1 MTTSDHW
8 RQFEHIVESFPEE
21 ARRHVRPI
29 PANHGKLTAAQS
41 KAIMKIME
49 IGEEVLMVLLLPL
62 AILYSIAPISK
73 FRVGAVAK
81 ASANSAGDECDL
93 YLGANIEFA
102 SQALGHTVHAEQA
115 ATMNAWQ
122 QGATKLHSIAVPT
135 APCGY
140 CRQFL
145 YELEGRDALM
155 IITPGEGPRGFRSS
169 RLVELL
175 PEAFGPLDLE
185 NKAGLMSASNVGH
198 RFTLKADV
206 KDPVILEA
214 LSAANW
220 SYAPYTNSV
229 AGCAIQASDGR
240 IYRGPY
246 IENAA
251 FNPSL
256 SPLQTAISSMNMGG
270 LAQGTTITRAV
281 LVEKPGVCGQRAITE
296 LLLRSFAPDVS
307 LDYFQAE

>member
-1 MTTSDHW
+1 MSTSDHW

-21 ARRHVRPI
+21 AYRHVRAI
-29 PANHGKLTAAQS
+29 PANDGKLTAAQS
-41 KAIMKIME
+41 KEIMKIMK
-49 IGEEVLMVLLLPL
+49 IGEEELMVLLLPL
-62 AILYSIAPISK
+62 ARLYSIAPISK

-81 ASANSAGDECDL
+81 ASANSAGSKCDL
-93 YLGANIEFA
+93 YLGANIEFT
-102 SQALGHTVHAEQA
+102 SQALSHTVHAEQA

-122 QGATKLHSIAVPT
+122 QGAARLHSIAVPI

-155 IITPGEGPRGFRSS
+155 IVTPGEAPRRFRST

-175 PEAFGPLDLE
+175 PEAFGPLDLKK
-185 NKAGLMSASNVGH
+185 KAGLMSAPNVRH
-198 RFTLKADV
+198 RLTLKADAR
-206 KDPVILEA
+206 DPVVLEA
-214 LSAANW
+214 LSAANR
-220 SYAPYTNSV
+220 SYAPYTNSA

-281 LVEKPGVCGQRAITE
+281 LVEKPGVSGQRAVTE
-296 LLLRSFAPDVS
+296 LLLRSFAPEVS
-307 LDYFQAE
+307 LEYFQAE

>member
-1 MTTSDHW
+1 MTTTDQA
-8 RQFEHIVESFPEE
+8 RQFEYVIQTFPEE
-21 ARRHVRPI
+21 ARRHVRAI

-41 KAIMKIME
+41 KTIME
-49 IGEEVLMVLLLPL
+49 IMGIEEEALMVLLLPL
-62 AILYSIAPISK
+62 ARLYSIAPISK

-81 ASANSAGDECDL
+81 ASADPAGSECDL
-93 YLGANIEFA
+93 YLGANIEFT
-102 SQALGHTVHAEQA
+102 SQALSHTVHAEQA
-115 ATMNAWQ
+115 ATLNAWQ
-122 QGATKLHSIAVPT
+122 QGAVKLHSIAVPT

-155 IITPGEGPRGFRSS
+155 IVTPGQGPCRFRST

-175 PEAFGPLDLE
+175 PEAFGPLDL
-185 NKAGLMSASNVGH
+185 KKTAGLMSASNVGY
-198 RFTLKADV
+198 RLTLKADV

-214 LSAANW
+214 LSAADR
-220 SYAPYTNSV
+220 SYAPYTNSA
-229 AGCAIQASDGR
+229 AGCAIQESDER

-246 IENAA
+246 VENAA

-270 LAQGTTITRAV
+270 LAQGRRVSRAV
-281 LVEKPGVCGQRAITE
+281 LVEKPAASGQRAVTE

-307 LDYFQAE
+307 LEYFEAT

>member
-1 MTTSDHW
+1 MTTSDRW
-8 RQFEHIVESFPEE
+8 QQFEHIVESFPEQ
-21 ARRHVRPI
+21 ARRYVRAM

-41 KAIMKIME
+41 KAIMNIME
-49 IGEEVLMVLLLPL
+49 IGEEALMVLLLPL
-62 AILYSIAPISK
+62 ARLYSIAPISK

-81 ASANSAGDECDL
+81 ASANSAGNECDL
-93 YLGANIEFA
+93 YLGANIEFT
-102 SQALGHTVHAEQA
+102 SQALSHTVHAEQA
-115 ATMNAWQ
+115 ATMNAWL
-122 QGATKLHSIAVPT
+122 QGAAKLHSIAVPA
-135 APCGY
+135 APCGH

-155 IITPGEGPRGFRSS
+155 IVTPGEGPRGFRST

-175 PEAFGPLDLE
+175 PEAFGPLNLK
-185 NKAGLMSASNVGH
+185 NTAGLMSASNVGH

-206 KDPVILEA
+206 KDPVVLEA

-229 AGCAIQASDGR
+229 AGCAIQASGGR

-246 IENAA
+246 VENAA

-281 LVEKPGVCGQRAITE
+281 LVEKPGASGQRAVTE
-296 LLLRSFAPDVS
+296 LLLGSFAPDVS
-307 LDYFQAE
+307 LEYFEAE